1 MRTPVGITVAVLM
14 ALGAAQAFAPR
25 ATPPLA
31 ATRLA
36 VDRMQLNTLVASKA
50 GLVTGG
56 ELGNLLY
63 STDQGKDWT
72 RAKVSSDRQALI
84 NQISFAPDGLHGMAV
99 GHEGWILRTT
109 DGGVSWKEVAFE
121 EKNGEPLMSVARLPS
136 GAWIAVGAF
145 GKALRSD
152 DEGAHWMPLA
162 LPASVEDKHLNR
174 IVGSA
179 DGQRWLIVGERG
191 LVLHSGDAGQS
202 WRVMEPFYNGSLYNA
217 LALPDGGWLAY
228 GMRGNIFHSD
238 GDLGP
243 WSRSEIPVQ
252 ASFYSH
258 AVTPDGKIILVGQG
272 SVMATS
278 SDSGRHFTLSRAKG
292 RTSLTDLLLLPG
304 GQGWLSSDAGLQ
316 AFSPAELA
324 LAPASPA
331 LPASAPQASATPSS
345 GAAQ

>member
-1 MRTPVGITVAVLM
+1 MRTPVGIAVTVLM

-72 RAKVSSDRQALI
+72 RAKVSNDRQALI

-152 DEGAHWMPLA
+152 DEGARWTPLA

-174 IVGSA
+174 IVGSS

-278 SDSGRHFTLSRAKG
+278 SDGGRHFTLSRAKG
-292 RTSLTDLLLLPG
+292 RTSLTDLLLLPDG
-304 GQGWLSSDAGLQ
+304 KGWLSSDTGLQ
-316 AFSPAELA
+316 AFPPAA
-324 LAPASPA
+324 TAPPT
-331 LPASAPQASATPSS
+331 LPAPAPQASATPSS
-345 GAAQ
+345 GATQ

>member
-1 MRTPVGITVAVLM
+1 MRTPVGIAVAVLM
-14 ALGAAQAFAPR
+14 ALGAVQAFAPR
-25 ATPPLA
+25 PTPPLA

-36 VDRMQLNTLVASKA
+36 VDRMQLNTLVTSKA

-56 ELGNLLY
+56 ELGTLLY

-72 RAKVSSDRQALI
+72 RAKVSNDREALI

-109 DGGVSWKEVAFE
+109 DGGLSWKEVAFE

-152 DEGAHWMPLA
+152 DDGEHWAPLV
-162 LPASVEDKHLNR
+162 LPAAVEDKHLNR

-202 WRVMEPFYNGSLYNA
+202 WSVIEPFYNGSFYNA
-217 LALPDGGWLAY
+217 LALPNGGWLTY

-243 WSRSEIPVQ
+243 WSRSDMPVQ
-252 ASFYSH
+252 ASFYGH

-278 SDSGRHFTLSRAKG
+278 TDGGRHFTLSRAKG

-304 GQGWLSSDAGLQ
+304 GQGWLTSDAGVQ
-316 AFSPAELA
+316 AFPPAA
-324 LAPASPA
+324 HTS
-331 LPASAPQASATPSS
+331 QTPSS
-345 GAAQ
+345 GVAQ

>member
-1 MRTPVGITVAVLM
+1 MAVLM
-14 ALGAAQAFAPR
+14 ALGAVQAFAPR

-36 VDRMQLNTLVASKA
+36 VDRMQLNTLVTSKA

-56 ELGNLLY
+56 ELGMLLY
-63 STDQGKDWT
+63 STDQGKNWT
-72 RAKVSSDRQALI
+72 RAKVSNDREALI
-84 NQISFAPDGLHGMAV
+84 NQISFAPDGLHGIAV

-109 DGGVSWKEVAFE
+109 DGGLSWKEVAFE

-152 DEGAHWMPLA
+152 DDGEHWAPLV
-162 LPASVEDKHLNR
+162 LPATVEDKHLNR

-202 WRVMEPFYNGSLYNA
+202 WSVIEPFYNGSLYNA
-217 LALPDGGWLAY
+217 LALPNGGWLTY

-243 WSRSEIPVQ
+243 WSRSDMSVQ
-252 ASFYSH
+252 ASFYGH

-278 SDSGRHFTLSRAKG
+278 TDGGRHFSLNRAKG

-304 GQGWLSSDAGLQ
+304 GQGWLTSDAGLQ
-316 AFSPAELA
+316 AFST
-324 LAPASPA
+324 APAP
-331 LPASAPQASATPSS
+331 APQAAGTTPSS
-345 GAAQ
+345 GVAQ

>member
-1 MRTPVGITVAVLM
+1 MRTPVGIAVAVMM
-14 ALGAAQAFAPR
+14 ALGAVQAFSPR

-36 VDRMQLNTLVASKA
+36 VDRMQLNTLVTSKA

-56 ELGNLLY
+56 ELGNMLY
-63 STDQGKDWT
+63 STDQGQHWE
-72 RAKVSSDRQALI
+72 RALVSPNRQALI
-84 NQISFAPDGLHGMAV
+84 NQISFAPDGLQGMAV

-109 DGGVSWKEVAFE
+109 DGGVSWKELAFE

-152 DEGAHWMPLA
+152 DEGAHWAPLT
-162 LPASVEDKHLNR
+162 LPESVQDKHMNR
-174 IVGSA
+174 IVSSA

-202 WRVMEPFYNGSLYNA
+202 WSLIDPFYNGSLYNV
-217 LALPDGGWLAY
+217 LAMPHGGWLAY
-228 GMRGNIFHSD
+228 GMRGNIFHTE

-243 WSRSEIPVQ
+243 WSRSDIPVQ
-252 ASFYSH
+252 ASFYGH
-258 AVTPDGKIILVGQG
+258 AVTSDGKIILVGQG

-278 SDSGRHFTLSRAKG
+278 SDGGRHFTLSRAKG
-292 RTSLTDLLLLPG
+292 RTSLTDLLLLPS
-304 GQGWLSSDAGLQ
+304 GQGWLTSDAGLQ
-316 AFSPAELA
+316 SFSTEPPATA
-324 LAPASPA
+324 TT
-331 LPASAPQASATPSS
+331 TPSS
-345 GAAQ
+345 GVAQ